1 MAKDQT
7 EKSRYPSRYS
17 PGQYVTAAQYIIELV
32 CEQYARKQGK
42 ELPIHF
48 WKLDEWRTYWGGQC
62 RTVNQL
68 IKKFPPS
75 LLIKII
81 KEKKLDNV
89 RPKWAQALF
98 IKGMMEYKEVKEEKQ
113 KIDRPTEIILP
124 KKNIKGGILDKLD
137 EIDNE

>member
-7 EKSRYPSRYS
+7 DKSRYPSRYS
-17 PGQYVTAAQYIIELV
+17 PGQYVTSAQYIIELV

-48 WKLDEWRTYWGGQC
+48 WRLAEWKTYWGGQC

-68 IKKFPPS
+68 VKKYPPQI
-75 LLIKII
+75 LIKII

-89 RPKWAQALF
+89 RPQWVRALF
-98 IKGMMEYKEVKEEKQ
+98 NKAMLEYKPPAEMGQIIERPKE
-113 KIDRPTEIILP
+113 IVLP
-124 KKNIKGGILDKLD
+124 VQNRKVGILDKLD
-137 EIDNE
+137 EIDKL